1 MRKKGMLEK
10 IQKEWLSNIQKDL
23 LSGFVVGLSVI
34 PETAG
39 FAIMVGL
46 DVGVAFYTTFYMA
59 FILSLFGARKA
70 MISAAAGS
78 VALILVGVV
87 KNYGL
92 EYAGVATLMA
102 GILQILLGYL
112 KIGNLLKFIPQSVM
126 YGFVNALG
134 ILLLMEQFKFLQNQ
148 NLGVFILL
156 FIGILIIYLFPLITK
171 KIPSNLICILAIS
184 AIALIFDVHAP
195 NLGSIEQ
202 GVSGFHFIIIP
213 KNLDFKIVIEL
224 LPYALSL
231 ALVGTIES
239 LLTAKTLDVILK
251 DGVSDKNKETKAQGL
266 GNIISGLLG
275 GMTGCALVGQS
286 IINAKSGAKTRLS
299 TFFAGFSL
307 MVLILVFNEYVVK
320 IPIVAVVAVMVMIS
334 FTTFNFQ
341 SIMNIKKI
349 KLYDTLNML
358 LVVAVVLYT
367 HNLAIG
373 VVVGVLVNALW
384 IKSKGIAWIFVIKK
398 RWVKSMAPDVGFE
411 PTTKRL
417 TAAYSTAE
425 LIWNFAQKEI
435 LVCFL

>member
-1 MRKKGMLEK
+1 MFEK

-59 FILSLFGARKA
+59 FVLSLFGARKA

-102 GILQILLGYL
+102 GMLQILLGYL
-112 KIGNLLKFIPQSVM
+112 KIGNLLRFIPQSVM

-213 KNLDFKIVIEL
+213 KNLDFKIMIEL

-341 SIMNIKKI
+341 SVINIKKI

-384 IKSKGIAWIFVIKK
+384 IKSKGIA
-398 RWVKSMAPDVGFE
+398 
-411 PTTKRL
+411 
-417 TAAYSTAE
+417 
-425 LIWNFAQKEI
+425 
-435 LVCFL
+435 

>member
-1 MRKKGMLEK
+1 MFEK

-59 FILSLFGARKA
+59 FVLSLFGARKA

-102 GILQILLGYL
+102 GVLQILLGYL

-148 NLGVFILL
+148 NLGVFVLL
-156 FIGILIIYLFPLITK
+156 AIGILIIYLFPLITK
-171 KIPSNLICILAIS
+171 KIPSNLICILAVS
-184 AIALIFDVHAP
+184 AIALIFDMHAP

-213 KNLDFKIVIEL
+213 KNLDFKMVVEL

-341 SIMNIKKI
+341 SIINIKKI

-384 IKSKGIAWIFVIKK
+384 IKSKGIA
-398 RWVKSMAPDVGFE
+398 
-411 PTTKRL
+411 
-417 TAAYSTAE
+417 
-425 LIWNFAQKEI
+425 
-435 LVCFL
+435 

>member
-1 MRKKGMLEK
+1 MLEK

-59 FILSLFGARKA
+59 FVLSFFGARKA

-102 GILQILLGYL
+102 GVLQILLGYL

-134 ILLLMEQFKFLQNQ
+134 ILLLTEQFKFLQNQ

-156 FIGILIIYLFPLITK
+156 AIGILIIYLFPLITK
-171 KIPSNLICILAIS
+171 KIPSNLVCILIVS
-184 AIALIFDVHAP
+184 AIALIFDMHVP

-239 LLTAKTLDVILK
+239 LLTAKTLDIILK

-307 MVLILVFNEYVVK
+307 MVLVLVFNEYVVK

-341 SIMNIKKI
+341 SIINIKKI

-384 IKSKGIAWIFVIKK
+384 IKSKGIA
-398 RWVKSMAPDVGFE
+398 
-411 PTTKRL
+411 
-417 TAAYSTAE
+417 
-425 LIWNFAQKEI
+425 
-435 LVCFL
+435 

>member
-1 MRKKGMLEK
+1 MFEK
-10 IQKEWLSNIQKDL
+10 IQKEWLSNVQKDL

-59 FILSLFGARKA
+59 FVLSLFGARKA

-102 GILQILLGYL
+102 GVLQILLGYL

-148 NLGVFILL
+148 NLEVFILL
-156 FIGILIIYLFPLITK
+156 AIGILIIYLFPLITK
-171 KIPSNLICILAIS
+171 KIPSNLICILAVS
-184 AIALIFDVHAP
+184 AIALIFDMHAP

-341 SIMNIKKI
+341 SIINIKKI

-384 IKSKGIAWIFVIKK
+384 IKSKGIA
-398 RWVKSMAPDVGFE
+398 
-411 PTTKRL
+411 
-417 TAAYSTAE
+417 
-425 LIWNFAQKEI
+425 
-435 LVCFL
+435 

>member
-1 MRKKGMLEK
+1 MFEK

-59 FILSLFGARKA
+59 FVLSLFGARKA

-102 GILQILLGYL
+102 GVLQILLGYL

-171 KIPSNLICILAIS
+171 KIPSNLICILIVS
-184 AIALIFDVHAP
+184 AIALIFDMHAP

-213 KNLDFKIVIEL
+213 KNLDFKILIGL

-239 LLTAKTLDVILK
+239 LLTAKTLDIILK

-341 SIMNIKKI
+341 SIINIKTI

-384 IKSKGIAWIFVIKK
+384 IKSKGIA
-398 RWVKSMAPDVGFE
+398 
-411 PTTKRL
+411 
-417 TAAYSTAE
+417 
-425 LIWNFAQKEI
+425 
-435 LVCFL
+435 

>member
-1 MRKKGMLEK
+1 MLEK

-59 FILSLFGARKA
+59 FVLSLFGARKA

-112 KIGNLLKFIPQSVM
+112 KIGNLLRFIPQSVM

-134 ILLLMEQFKFLQNQ
+134 ILLLMEQFKFLENQ

-156 FIGILIIYLFPLITK
+156 AIGILIIYLFPLITK
-171 KIPSNLICILAIS
+171 KIPSNLICILAVS
-184 AIALIFDVHAP
+184 AIALIFDMHAP

-213 KNLDFKIVIEL
+213 KNLDFKMVVGL

-341 SIMNIKKI
+341 SITNIKTI

-384 IKSKGIAWIFVIKK
+384 IKSTGIA
-398 RWVKSMAPDVGFE
+398 
-411 PTTKRL
+411 
-417 TAAYSTAE
+417 
-425 LIWNFAQKEI
+425 
-435 LVCFL
+435 

>member
-1 MRKKGMLEK
+1 MLEK

-59 FILSLFGARKA
+59 FVLSLFGARKA

-102 GILQILLGYL
+102 GVLQILLGYL
-112 KIGNLLKFIPQSVM
+112 KIGNLLRFIPQSVM

-134 ILLLMEQFKFLQNQ
+134 ILLLMEQFKFLENQ

-156 FIGILIIYLFPLITK
+156 AIGILIIYLFPLITK
-171 KIPSNLICILAIS
+171 KIPSNLICILAVS
-184 AIALIFDVHAP
+184 AIALIFDMHAP

-213 KNLDFKIVIEL
+213 KNLDFKILIEL

-266 GNIISGLLG
+266 GNIVSGLLG

-341 SIMNIKKI
+341 SVINIKKI

-384 IKSKGIAWIFVIKK
+384 IKSKGIA
-398 RWVKSMAPDVGFE
+398 
-411 PTTKRL
+411 
-417 TAAYSTAE
+417 
-425 LIWNFAQKEI
+425 
-435 LVCFL
+435 

>member
-1 MRKKGMLEK
+1 MLEK

-59 FILSLFGARKA
+59 FVLSLFGARKA

-102 GILQILLGYL
+102 GVLQILLGYL

-134 ILLLMEQFKFLQNQ
+134 ILLLTEQFKFLQNQ

-156 FIGILIIYLFPLITK
+156 AIGILIIYLFPLITK
-171 KIPSNLICILAIS
+171 KIPSNLICILIVS
-184 AIALIFDVHAP
+184 AIALIFDMHAP

-307 MVLILVFNEYVVK
+307 MVLILVFNEYVIK

-341 SIMNIKKI
+341 SIINIKKI

-384 IKSKGIAWIFVIKK
+384 IKSKGIA
-398 RWVKSMAPDVGFE
+398 
-411 PTTKRL
+411 
-417 TAAYSTAE
+417 
-425 LIWNFAQKEI
+425 
-435 LVCFL
+435 

>member
-1 MRKKGMLEK
+1 MFEK

-59 FILSLFGARKA
+59 FVLSFFGARKA

-102 GILQILLGYL
+102 GVLQILLGYL
-112 KIGNLLKFIPQSVM
+112 KIGNLLRFIPQSVM

-148 NLGVFILL
+148 NLGVFVLL
-156 FIGILIIYLFPLITK
+156 AIGILIIYLFPLITK
-171 KIPSNLICILAIS
+171 KIPSNLICILIVS

-202 GVSGFHFIIIP
+202 GVSGFHFLIIP
-213 KNLDFKIVIEL
+213 KNLDFKIMIEL

-341 SIMNIKKI
+341 SIINIKTI

-384 IKSKGIAWIFVIKK
+384 IKSKGIA
-398 RWVKSMAPDVGFE
+398 
-411 PTTKRL
+411 
-417 TAAYSTAE
+417 
-425 LIWNFAQKEI
+425 
-435 LVCFL
+435 

>member
-1 MRKKGMLEK
+1 MLEK
-10 IQKEWLSNIQKDL
+10 IQKEWLSNVQKDL

-59 FILSLFGARKA
+59 FVLSLFGARKA

-112 KIGNLLKFIPQSVM
+112 KIGNLLRFIPQSVM

-171 KIPSNLICILAIS
+171 KIPSNLICILAVS
-184 AIALIFDVHAP
+184 AIALIFDMHVP

-202 GVSGFHFIIIP
+202 GVSGFHFLIIP

-341 SIMNIKKI
+341 SVTNIKKI

-384 IKSKGIAWIFVIKK
+384 IKSKGIA
-398 RWVKSMAPDVGFE
+398 
-411 PTTKRL
+411 
-417 TAAYSTAE
+417 
-425 LIWNFAQKEI
+425 
-435 LVCFL
+435 

>member
-1 MRKKGMLEK
+1 MLEK

-59 FILSLFGARKA
+59 FVLSLFGARKA

-102 GILQILLGYL
+102 GMLQILLGYL
-112 KIGNLLKFIPQSVM
+112 KIGNLLRFIPQSVM

-156 FIGILIIYLFPLITK
+156 AIGILIIYLFPLITK
-171 KIPSNLICILAIS
+171 KIPSNLICILIVS
-184 AIALIFDVHAP
+184 AIALIFDMHAP

-213 KNLDFKIVIEL
+213 KNLDFKIMIGL

-341 SIMNIKKI
+341 SIINIKKI

-384 IKSKGIAWIFVIKK
+384 IKSKGIA
-398 RWVKSMAPDVGFE
+398 
-411 PTTKRL
+411 
-417 TAAYSTAE
+417 
-425 LIWNFAQKEI
+425 
-435 LVCFL
+435 

>member
-1 MRKKGMLEK
+1 MFEK

-59 FILSLFGARKA
+59 FVLSLFGARKA

-112 KIGNLLKFIPQSVM
+112 KIGNLLRFIPQSVM

-171 KIPSNLICILAIS
+171 KIPSNLVCILAVS
-184 AIALIFDVHAP
+184 AIALIFDMHAP

-239 LLTAKTLDVILK
+239 LLTAKTLDIILK

-341 SIMNIKKI
+341 SVMNIKKI

-384 IKSKGIAWIFVIKK
+384 IKSKGIA
-398 RWVKSMAPDVGFE
+398 
-411 PTTKRL
+411 
-417 TAAYSTAE
+417 
-425 LIWNFAQKEI
+425 
-435 LVCFL
+435 

>member
-1 MRKKGMLEK
+1 MGKKGMFEK

-59 FILSLFGARKA
+59 FVLSLFGARKA

-102 GILQILLGYL
+102 GMLQILLGYL
-112 KIGNLLKFIPQSVM
+112 KIGNLLRFIPQSVM

-171 KIPSNLICILAIS
+171 KIPSNLICILAVS

-213 KNLDFKIVIEL
+213 KNLDFKIMIGL

-239 LLTAKTLDVILK
+239 LLTAKTLDIILK

-341 SIMNIKKI
+341 SIINIKKI

-384 IKSKGIAWIFVIKK
+384 IKSKGIA
-398 RWVKSMAPDVGFE
+398 
-411 PTTKRL
+411 
-417 TAAYSTAE
+417 
-425 LIWNFAQKEI
+425 
-435 LVCFL
+435 

>member
-1 MRKKGMLEK
+1 MGKKSMLEK
-10 IQKEWLSNIQKDL
+10 IQKEWLSNVQKDL

-59 FILSLFGARKA
+59 FVLSLFGARKA

-102 GILQILLGYL
+102 GVLQILLGYL

-134 ILLLMEQFKFLQNQ
+134 ILLLMEQFKFLENQ

-171 KIPSNLICILAIS
+171 KIPSNLICILAVS
-184 AIALIFDVHAP
+184 AIALIFDMHVP

-213 KNLDFKIVIEL
+213 KNLDFKMVLEL

-266 GNIISGLLG
+266 GNIVSGLLG

-341 SIMNIKKI
+341 SVINIKKI

-384 IKSKGIAWIFVIKK
+384 IKSKGIA
-398 RWVKSMAPDVGFE
+398 
-411 PTTKRL
+411 
-417 TAAYSTAE
+417 
-425 LIWNFAQKEI
+425 
-435 LVCFL
+435 

>member
-1 MRKKGMLEK
+1 MFEK

-59 FILSLFGARKA
+59 FVLSFFGARKA

-112 KIGNLLKFIPQSVM
+112 KIGNLLRFIPQSVM

-156 FIGILIIYLFPLITK
+156 AIGILIIYLFPLITK
-171 KIPSNLICILAIS
+171 KIPSNLVCILIVS

-213 KNLDFKIVIEL
+213 KNLDFKMVAGL

-251 DGVSDKNKETKAQGL
+251 DGVSDKNKETKAQGF

-341 SIMNIKKI
+341 SIINIKKI

-384 IKSKGIAWIFVIKK
+384 IKSKGIA
-398 RWVKSMAPDVGFE
+398 
-411 PTTKRL
+411 
-417 TAAYSTAE
+417 
-425 LIWNFAQKEI
+425 
-435 LVCFL
+435 

>member
-1 MRKKGMLEK
+1 MLEK

-59 FILSLFGARKA
+59 FVLSLFGARKA

-102 GILQILLGYL
+102 GVLQILLGYL

-156 FIGILIIYLFPLITK
+156 AVGILIIYLFPLITK
-171 KIPSNLICILAIS
+171 KIPSNLICILVIS

-213 KNLDFKIVIEL
+213 KNLDFKIMIEL

-275 GMTGCALVGQS
+275 GMTGCTLVGQS

-341 SIMNIKKI
+341 SIINIKKI

-384 IKSKGIAWIFVIKK
+384 IKSEGIA
-398 RWVKSMAPDVGFE
+398 
-411 PTTKRL
+411 
-417 TAAYSTAE
+417 
-425 LIWNFAQKEI
+425 
-435 LVCFL
+435 

>member
-1 MRKKGMLEK
+1 MFEK

-59 FILSLFGARKA
+59 FVLSLFGARKA

-102 GILQILLGYL
+102 GVLQILLGYL

-156 FIGILIIYLFPLITK
+156 AIGILIIYLFPLITK
-171 KIPSNLICILAIS
+171 KIPSNLICILIVS
-184 AIALIFDVHAP
+184 AIALIFDMHAP

-213 KNLDFKIVIEL
+213 KNLDFKIMIEL

-239 LLTAKTLDVILK
+239 LLTAKTLDMILK

-341 SIMNIKKI
+341 SIINIKKI

-384 IKSKGIAWIFVIKK
+384 IKSKGIA
-398 RWVKSMAPDVGFE
+398 
-411 PTTKRL
+411 
-417 TAAYSTAE
+417 
-425 LIWNFAQKEI
+425 
-435 LVCFL
+435 

>member
-1 MRKKGMLEK
+1 MLEK

-59 FILSLFGARKA
+59 FVLSLFGARKA

-112 KIGNLLKFIPQSVM
+112 KIGNLLRFIPQSVM

-134 ILLLMEQFKFLQNQ
+134 ILLLMEQFKFLENQ

-171 KIPSNLICILAIS
+171 KIPSNLICILIVS
-184 AIALIFDVHAP
+184 AIALIFDMHAP

-213 KNLDFKIVIEL
+213 KNLDFQILIEL

-341 SIMNIKKI
+341 SIINIKKI

-384 IKSKGIAWIFVIKK
+384 IKSKGIA
-398 RWVKSMAPDVGFE
+398 
-411 PTTKRL
+411 
-417 TAAYSTAE
+417 
-425 LIWNFAQKEI
+425 
-435 LVCFL
+435 

>member
-1 MRKKGMLEK
+1 MLEK

-59 FILSLFGARKA
+59 FVLSLFGARKA

-102 GILQILLGYL
+102 GVLQILLGYL

-156 FIGILIIYLFPLITK
+156 AIGILIIYLFPLITK
-171 KIPSNLICILAIS
+171 KIPSNLVCILIVS
-184 AIALIFDVHAP
+184 AIALIFDMHAP

-384 IKSKGIAWIFVIKK
+384 IKSKGIA
-398 RWVKSMAPDVGFE
+398 
-411 PTTKRL
+411 
-417 TAAYSTAE
+417 
-425 LIWNFAQKEI
+425 
-435 LVCFL
+435 

>member
-1 MRKKGMLEK
+1 MLEK

-59 FILSLFGARKA
+59 FVLSLFGARKA

-102 GILQILLGYL
+102 GMLQILLGYL
-112 KIGNLLKFIPQSVM
+112 KIGNLLRFIPQSVM

-134 ILLLMEQFKFLQNQ
+134 ILLLTEQFKFLQNQ

-156 FIGILIIYLFPLITK
+156 AIGILIIYLFPLITK
-171 KIPSNLICILAIS
+171 KIPSNLICILAVS
-184 AIALIFDVHAP
+184 SIALIFDMHAP

-341 SIMNIKKI
+341 SVTNIKKI

-384 IKSKGIAWIFVIKK
+384 IKSKGIA
-398 RWVKSMAPDVGFE
+398 
-411 PTTKRL
+411 
-417 TAAYSTAE
+417 
-425 LIWNFAQKEI
+425 
-435 LVCFL
+435 

>member
-1 MRKKGMLEK
+1 MLEK

-59 FILSLFGARKA
+59 FVLSLFGARKA

-112 KIGNLLKFIPQSVM
+112 KIGNLLRFIPQSVM

-156 FIGILIIYLFPLITK
+156 AIGILIIYLFPLITK
-171 KIPSNLICILAIS
+171 KIPSNLICILIVS
-184 AIALIFDVHAP
+184 AIALIFDMHAP

-213 KNLDFKIVIEL
+213 KNLDFKIMIEL

-341 SIMNIKKI
+341 SVINIKKI

-384 IKSKGIAWIFVIKK
+384 IKSKGIA
-398 RWVKSMAPDVGFE
+398 
-411 PTTKRL
+411 
-417 TAAYSTAE
+417 
-425 LIWNFAQKEI
+425 
-435 LVCFL
+435 

>member
-1 MRKKGMLEK
+1 MLEK

-59 FILSLFGARKA
+59 FVLSFFGARKA

-102 GILQILLGYL
+102 GVLQILLGYL
-112 KIGNLLKFIPQSVM
+112 KIGNLLRFIPQSVM

-171 KIPSNLICILAIS
+171 KIPSNLICILAVS
-184 AIALIFDVHAP
+184 AIALIFDMHAP

-384 IKSKGIAWIFVIKK
+384 IKSKGIA
-398 RWVKSMAPDVGFE
+398 
-411 PTTKRL
+411 
-417 TAAYSTAE
+417 
-425 LIWNFAQKEI
+425 
-435 LVCFL
+435 

>member
-1 MRKKGMLEK
+1 MFEK

-59 FILSLFGARKA
+59 FVLSLFGARKA

-102 GILQILLGYL
+102 GMLQILLGYL
-112 KIGNLLKFIPQSVM
+112 KIGNLLRFIPQSVM

-148 NLGVFILL
+148 NLGVFVLL
-156 FIGILIIYLFPLITK
+156 AIGILIIYLFPLITK
-171 KIPSNLICILAIS
+171 KIPSNLICILAVS

-213 KNLDFKIVIEL
+213 KNLDFKIMIEL

-341 SIMNIKKI
+341 SIINIKKI

-384 IKSKGIAWIFVIKK
+384 IKSKGIA
-398 RWVKSMAPDVGFE
+398 
-411 PTTKRL
+411 
-417 TAAYSTAE
+417 
-425 LIWNFAQKEI
+425 
-435 LVCFL
+435 

>member
-1 MRKKGMLEK
+1 MFEK

-59 FILSLFGARKA
+59 FVLSFFGARKA

-102 GILQILLGYL
+102 GVLQILLGYL
-112 KIGNLLKFIPQSVM
+112 KIGNLLRFIPQSVM

-156 FIGILIIYLFPLITK
+156 IIGILIIYLFPLITK
-171 KIPSNLICILAIS
+171 KIPSNLICILIVS
-184 AIALIFDVHAP
+184 AIALIFDMHAP

-341 SIMNIKKI
+341 SIINIKKI

-384 IKSKGIAWIFVIKK
+384 IKSKGIA
-398 RWVKSMAPDVGFE
+398 
-411 PTTKRL
+411 
-417 TAAYSTAE
+417 
-425 LIWNFAQKEI
+425 
-435 LVCFL
+435 

>member
-1 MRKKGMLEK
+1 MFEK

-59 FILSLFGARKA
+59 FVLSFFGARKA

-112 KIGNLLKFIPQSVM
+112 KIGNLLRFIPQSVM

-148 NLGVFILL
+148 NLGVFVLL
-156 FIGILIIYLFPLITK
+156 VIGILIIYLFPLITK
-171 KIPSNLICILAIS
+171 KIPSNLVCILIVS

-213 KNLDFKIVIEL
+213 KNLDFKIMIEL

-341 SIMNIKKI
+341 SIMNIKTI
-349 KLYDTLNML
+349 KPYDTLNML

-384 IKSKGIAWIFVIKK
+384 IKSKGIA
-398 RWVKSMAPDVGFE
+398 
-411 PTTKRL
+411 
-417 TAAYSTAE
+417 
-425 LIWNFAQKEI
+425 
-435 LVCFL
+435 

>member
-1 MRKKGMLEK
+1 MLEK

-59 FILSLFGARKA
+59 FVLSLFGARKA

-102 GILQILLGYL
+102 GVLQILLGYL
-112 KIGNLLKFIPQSVM
+112 KIGNLLRFIPQSVM

-134 ILLLMEQFKFLQNQ
+134 ILLLMEQFKFLENQ
-148 NLGVFILL
+148 NLGVFVLL
-156 FIGILIIYLFPLITK
+156 AIGILIIYLFPLITK
-171 KIPSNLICILAIS
+171 KIPSNLICILAVS
-184 AIALIFDVHAP
+184 AIALIFDMHVP

-213 KNLDFKIVIEL
+213 KNLDFKIMIEL

-341 SIMNIKKI
+341 SVINIKKI

-358 LVVAVVLYT
+358 LVVTVVLYT

-384 IKSKGIAWIFVIKK
+384 IKSKGIA
-398 RWVKSMAPDVGFE
+398 
-411 PTTKRL
+411 
-417 TAAYSTAE
+417 
-425 LIWNFAQKEI
+425 
-435 LVCFL
+435 

>member
-1 MRKKGMLEK
+1 MFEK

-59 FILSLFGARKA
+59 FVLSLFGARKA

-112 KIGNLLKFIPQSVM
+112 KIGNLLRFIPQSVM

-134 ILLLMEQFKFLQNQ
+134 ILLLMEQFKFLKNQ

-156 FIGILIIYLFPLITK
+156 AIGILIIYLFPLITK
-171 KIPSNLICILAIS
+171 KIPSNLICILIVS
-184 AIALIFDVHAP
+184 AIALIFDMHAP

-341 SIMNIKKI
+341 SIINIKKI

-384 IKSKGIAWIFVIKK
+384 IKSKGIA
-398 RWVKSMAPDVGFE
+398 
-411 PTTKRL
+411 
-417 TAAYSTAE
+417 
-425 LIWNFAQKEI
+425 
-435 LVCFL
+435 

>member
-1 MRKKGMLEK
+1 MFEK

-59 FILSLFGARKA
+59 FVLSFFGARKA

-102 GILQILLGYL
+102 GVLQILLGYL
-112 KIGNLLKFIPQSVM
+112 KIGNLLRFIPQSVM

-156 FIGILIIYLFPLITK
+156 AIGILIIYLFPLITK
-171 KIPSNLICILAIS
+171 KIPSNLVCILIVS
-184 AIALIFDVHAP
+184 AIALIFDMHAP

-213 KNLDFKIVIEL
+213 KNLDFKMVVGL

-239 LLTAKTLDVILK
+239 LLTAKTLDIILK

-341 SIMNIKKI
+341 SVINIKKI

-384 IKSKGIAWIFVIKK
+384 IKSKGIA
-398 RWVKSMAPDVGFE
+398 
-411 PTTKRL
+411 
-417 TAAYSTAE
+417 
-425 LIWNFAQKEI
+425 
-435 LVCFL
+435 

>member
-1 MRKKGMLEK
+1 MLEK

-59 FILSLFGARKA
+59 FVLSLFGARKA

-112 KIGNLLKFIPQSVM
+112 KIGNLLRFIPQSVM

-134 ILLLMEQFKFLQNQ
+134 ILLLMEQFKFLENQ

-171 KIPSNLICILAIS
+171 KIPSNLICILIVS
-184 AIALIFDVHAP
+184 AIALIFDMHAP

-224 LPYALSL
+224 LPYVLSL

-341 SIMNIKKI
+341 SIINIKKI

-384 IKSKGIAWIFVIKK
+384 IKSKGIA
-398 RWVKSMAPDVGFE
+398 
-411 PTTKRL
+411 
-417 TAAYSTAE
+417 
-425 LIWNFAQKEI
+425 
-435 LVCFL
+435 

>member
-1 MRKKGMLEK
+1 MFEK

-59 FILSLFGARKA
+59 FVLSFFGARKA

-87 KNYGL
+87 KSYGL

-156 FIGILIIYLFPLITK
+156 ATGILIIYLFPLITK

-184 AIALIFDVHAP
+184 AIALIFDMHAP

-341 SIMNIKKI
+341 SIINIKKI

-384 IKSKGIAWIFVIKK
+384 IKSKGIA
-398 RWVKSMAPDVGFE
+398 
-411 PTTKRL
+411 
-417 TAAYSTAE
+417 
-425 LIWNFAQKEI
+425 
-435 LVCFL
+435 

>member
-1 MRKKGMLEK
+1 MLEK

-59 FILSLFGARKA
+59 FVLSFFGARKA

-102 GILQILLGYL
+102 GALQILLGYL
-112 KIGNLLKFIPQSVM
+112 KIGNLLRFIPQSVM

-148 NLGVFILL
+148 NLGVFVLL
-156 FIGILIIYLFPLITK
+156 AIGILIIYLFPLITK
-171 KIPSNLICILAIS
+171 KIPSNLICILAVS
-184 AIALIFDVHAP
+184 AIALIFDMHVP

-341 SIMNIKKI
+341 SVMNIKKI

-373 VVVGVLVNALW
+373 VVIGVLVNALW
-384 IKSKGIAWIFVIKK
+384 IKSKGIA
-398 RWVKSMAPDVGFE
+398 
-411 PTTKRL
+411 
-417 TAAYSTAE
+417 
-425 LIWNFAQKEI
+425 
-435 LVCFL
+435 

>member
-1 MRKKGMLEK
+1 MFEK

-59 FILSLFGARKA
+59 FVLSFFGARKA

-102 GILQILLGYL
+102 GVLQILLGYL
-112 KIGNLLKFIPQSVM
+112 KIGNLLRFIPQSVM

-148 NLGVFILL
+148 NLGVFVLL
-156 FIGILIIYLFPLITK
+156 IIGILIIYLFPLITK
-171 KIPSNLICILAIS
+171 KIPSNLICILIVS
-184 AIALIFDVHAP
+184 AIALIFDMHAP

-213 KNLDFKIVIEL
+213 KNLDFKILIEL

-286 IINAKSGAKTRLS
+286 IINAKSGARTRLS

-341 SIMNIKKI
+341 SIINIKKI

-384 IKSKGIAWIFVIKK
+384 IKSKGIA
-398 RWVKSMAPDVGFE
+398 
-411 PTTKRL
+411 
-417 TAAYSTAE
+417 
-425 LIWNFAQKEI
+425 
-435 LVCFL
+435 

>member
-1 MRKKGMLEK
+1 MGKKGMFEK

-59 FILSLFGARKA
+59 FVLSLFGARKA

-102 GILQILLGYL
+102 GILQIPLGYL
-112 KIGNLLKFIPQSVM
+112 KIGNLLRFIPQSVM

-134 ILLLMEQFKFLQNQ
+134 ILLLIEQFKFLQNQ

-156 FIGILIIYLFPLITK
+156 AIGILIIYLFPLITK
-171 KIPSNLICILAIS
+171 KIPSNLICILIVS
-184 AIALIFDVHAP
+184 AIALIFDMHAP

-213 KNLDFKIVIEL
+213 KNLDFKMVLEL

-341 SIMNIKKI
+341 SIINIKKI

-384 IKSKGIAWIFVIKK
+384 IKSKGIA
-398 RWVKSMAPDVGFE
+398 
-411 PTTKRL
+411 
-417 TAAYSTAE
+417 
-425 LIWNFAQKEI
+425 
-435 LVCFL
+435 

>member
-1 MRKKGMLEK
+1 MKLVFKSYNQAILMRKKGMLEK

-59 FILSLFGARKA
+59 FVLSLFGARKA

-102 GILQILLGYL
+102 GVLQILLGYL
-112 KIGNLLKFIPQSVM
+112 KIGNLLRFIPQSVM

-171 KIPSNLICILAIS
+171 KIPSNLICILIVS

-286 IINAKSGAKTRLS
+286 IINAKSGARTRLS

-341 SIMNIKKI
+341 SIINIKTI

-384 IKSKGIAWIFVIKK
+384 IKSKGIA
-398 RWVKSMAPDVGFE
+398 
-411 PTTKRL
+411 
-417 TAAYSTAE
+417 
-425 LIWNFAQKEI
+425 
-435 LVCFL
+435 

>member
-59 FILSLFGARKA
+59 FVLSLFGARKA

-156 FIGILIIYLFPLITK
+156 AIGILIIYLFPLITK
-171 KIPSNLICILAIS
+171 KIPSNLICILIVS
-184 AIALIFDVHAP
+184 AIALIFDMHAP

-213 KNLDFKIVIEL
+213 KNLDFKIMIEL

-384 IKSKGIAWIFVIKK
+384 IKSRGIA
-398 RWVKSMAPDVGFE
+398 
-411 PTTKRL
+411 
-417 TAAYSTAE
+417 
-425 LIWNFAQKEI
+425 
-435 LVCFL
+435 

>member
-1 MRKKGMLEK
+1 MKLVFKSYNQAILMGKKGMLEK

-59 FILSLFGARKA
+59 FVLSFFGARKA

-112 KIGNLLKFIPQSVM
+112 KIGNLLRFIPQSVM

-156 FIGILIIYLFPLITK
+156 AIGILIIYLFPLITK
-171 KIPSNLICILAIS
+171 KIPSNLICILAVS
-184 AIALIFDVHAP
+184 AIALIFDMHAP

-239 LLTAKTLDVILK
+239 LLTAKTLDMILK

-286 IINAKSGAKTRLS
+286 IINAKSGARTRLS

-341 SIMNIKKI
+341 SVINIKKI

-384 IKSKGIAWIFVIKK
+384 IKSKGIA
-398 RWVKSMAPDVGFE
+398 
-411 PTTKRL
+411 
-417 TAAYSTAE
+417 
-425 LIWNFAQKEI
+425 
-435 LVCFL
+435 

>member
-1 MRKKGMLEK
+1 MFEK

-59 FILSLFGARKA
+59 FVLSFFGARKA

-102 GILQILLGYL
+102 GVLQILLGYL
-112 KIGNLLKFIPQSVM
+112 KIGNLLRFIPQSVM

-148 NLGVFILL
+148 NLGVFVLL
-156 FIGILIIYLFPLITK
+156 IIGILIIYLFPLITK
-171 KIPSNLICILAIS
+171 KIPSNLICILIVS

-213 KNLDFKIVIEL
+213 KNLDFKIMIGL

-341 SIMNIKKI
+341 SVINIKTI

-384 IKSKGIAWIFVIKK
+384 IKSKGIA
-398 RWVKSMAPDVGFE
+398 
-411 PTTKRL
+411 
-417 TAAYSTAE
+417 
-425 LIWNFAQKEI
+425 
-435 LVCFL
+435 

>member
-1 MRKKGMLEK
+1 MFEK

-59 FILSLFGARKA
+59 FVLSLFGARKA

-102 GILQILLGYL
+102 GVLQILLGYL
-112 KIGNLLKFIPQSVM
+112 KIGNLLRFIPQSVM

-156 FIGILIIYLFPLITK
+156 AIGILIIYLFPLITK
-171 KIPSNLICILAIS
+171 KIPSNLICILIVS
-184 AIALIFDVHAP
+184 AIALIFDMHAP

-213 KNLDFKIVIEL
+213 KNLDFKIMIEL

-341 SIMNIKKI
+341 SVINIKKI

-384 IKSKGIAWIFVIKK
+384 IKSEGIA
-398 RWVKSMAPDVGFE
+398 
-411 PTTKRL
+411 
-417 TAAYSTAE
+417 
-425 LIWNFAQKEI
+425 
-435 LVCFL
+435 

>member
-1 MRKKGMLEK
+1 MLEK

-59 FILSLFGARKA
+59 FVLSLFGARKA

-102 GILQILLGYL
+102 GMLQILLGYL

-148 NLGVFILL
+148 NLGVFVLL
-156 FIGILIIYLFPLITK
+156 AIGILIIYLFPLITK
-171 KIPSNLICILAIS
+171 KIPSNLICILIVS
-184 AIALIFDVHAP
+184 AIALIFDMHAP

-213 KNLDFKIVIEL
+213 KNLDFKIMIGL

-384 IKSKGIAWIFVIKK
+384 IKSKGIA
-398 RWVKSMAPDVGFE
+398 
-411 PTTKRL
+411 
-417 TAAYSTAE
+417 
-425 LIWNFAQKEI
+425 
-435 LVCFL
+435 